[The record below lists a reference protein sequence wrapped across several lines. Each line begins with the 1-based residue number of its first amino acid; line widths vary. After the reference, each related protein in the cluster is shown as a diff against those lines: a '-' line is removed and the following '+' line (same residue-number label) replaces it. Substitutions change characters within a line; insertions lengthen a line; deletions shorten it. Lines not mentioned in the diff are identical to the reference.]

1 MKNIKQHEEQ
11 YWHIPKI
18 ALLPIIG
25 LIFFVL
31 LSIGN
36 YQLIDK
42 QVVTTAFSNDTYIDL
57 HPLVSSYL
65 INIYPIVGEYILIAL
80 ALISLVASLKKGY
93 NNLKSYKESGLIVGL
108 LVCLIEEVD

>member
-42 QVVTTAFSNDTYIDL
+42 QVVTTAF
-57 HPLVSSYL
+57 
-65 INIYPIVGEYILIAL
+65 
-80 ALISLVASLKKGY
+80 
-93 NNLKSYKESGLIVGL
+93 
-108 LVCLIEEVD
+108 